1 MNINNTNYKQERSPP
16 NCFFEDK
23 IIKKINKMLSEDG
36 IYIMYLMCKNSNCY
50 NNSIEIMQN
59 NFKQILFLEN
69 NDDLNKIHFC
79 FKTKKDKENLLKNYT
94 NNIKI
99 LSEDESIAN
108 IKLIEQKSIYLMNLL
123 KLIL

>member
-1 MNINNTNYKQERSPP
+1 MT
-16 NCFFEDK
+16 
-23 IIKKINKMLSEDG
+23 
-36 IYIMYLMCKNSNCY
+36 KNSNCY
-50 NNSIEIMQN
+50 KKSVEIMQN
-59 NFKQILFLEN
+59 NFEQILFLEN

-108 IKLIEQKSIYLMNLL
+108 IKIIEQKSIYLMNLF
-123 KLIL
+123 KLID